1 MQILAI
7 AVIALIFAGCKQNK
21 KASEEEIK
29 KGVNEMFSNFKKS
42 GATDKTLA
50 EFVEGYDKL
59 DANNKQKLQEAFT
72 GKEFK
77 IAKIEG
83 DQVTADISFT
93 PSDGGQLIV
102 KTVIFKVIQVDGKI
116 RVKDLVN
123 VIDNGNKATTSG
135 PDENVVTNDEND
147 LTELPEEHD

>member
-1 MQILAI
+1 MTLVVL
-7 AVIALIFAGCKQNK
+7 AVIFAACQQQLK
-21 KASEEEIK
+21 EDDVK
-29 KGVNEMFSNFKKS
+29 KGVENMFSSLKKN
-42 GATDKTLA
+42 GTTEKTLA

-59 DANNKQKLQEAFT
+59 DANKKQKLQEAFT

-147 LTELPEEHD
+147 LAELPEEHD

>member
-1 MQILAI
+1 
-7 AVIALIFAGCKQNK
+7 
-21 KASEEEIK
+21 
-29 KGVNEMFSNFKKS
+29 MFSTLKKN
-42 GATDKTLA
+42 GATEKTLA
-50 EFVEGYDKL
+50 EFVDGYDKL
-59 DANNKQKLQEAFT
+59 DADKKGKLLDAFT

-116 RVKDLVN
+116 RVKDIIN
-123 VIDNGNKATTSG
+123 VIDNGNKATTTG
-135 PDENVVTNDEND
+135 PDEEVFTDDEND
-147 LTELPEEHD
+147 LDNLSEEHD